1 MQGFALY
8 LSHSVR
14 SIRNRKCQIFIYF
27 AVLVFALD
35 NFLETCMFVSMYVST
50 ENNSVFKT
58 ITNLKLKQPSR
69 DNIMFSVP
77 ITCSV
82 TEYFCPI
89 RHSATS
95 TTHTD
100 SIQDNSNFLHLQRV
114 LLVFLQEHFNNFWQ
128 AFKASSSVFYM
139 GVIHVLSSF
148 HLHLFTLDIGSTFSR
163 ALHHILWDIGD

>member
-14 SIRNRKCQIFIYF
+14 NIRNRKCQIFIYF

-35 NFLETCMFVSMYVST
+35 NFLETCMFVSVYVST

-100 SIQDNSNFLHLQRV
+100 SVQDNSNFLHLQRV
-114 LLVFLQEHFNNFWQ
+114 LLVFLQEHFNHF
-128 AFKASSSVFYM
+128 
-139 GVIHVLSSF
+139 
-148 HLHLFTLDIGSTFSR
+148 
-163 ALHHILWDIGD
+163 